1 MRRARPLAFSNRLR
15 GRVVSWH
22 PFERRGVI
30 RCETDGKEYEIYSA
44 RAFETILPTRLRH
57 LEGATVEFEAIR
69 SAQDVDRVITRSR
82 LEPITAKSYA
92 RPSPVDF
99 LAGFRLEPC
108 RATTPEVVAAPGAA
122 SAPSLPSSSSA
133 VSFPRLLAGK
143 ITVDLSTAVLKG
155 GCNDSVAAEG
165 AGVKGA
171 CIGAEEE
178 DMGVRPPLGVKD
190 LRNPMVLDADT
201 RDLLR
206 LRHQLGDD
214 AKAREALQQRRT
226 EAETAKVKQR
236 RELNAHQTGV
246 VLAWS
251 SLHRSGVVIAN
262 ATKLTEC
269 ATEIHTE
276 DTCIIRNVDAF
287 DTALPTELN
296 LVGRAVSFA
305 KVVYASH
312 PSKVFAENITV
323 IGKLNFDEAHT
334 AATEAKVKEAVATE
348 HAKRARQLGTLFEDI
363 VDDNEPLV
371 TGPLYG
377 VVTRW
382 SGGQGIVETG
392 NRRLYYIHSA
402 ADIKQLVDQT
412 SNTIRGAVVRFTV
425 DGENR
430 RNARDV
436 EILSLATRDPA
447 SVMPM
452 LQRRT
457 ETMTTTRTTEETF
470 VVNAGECGGS
480 SSASAAAGMAE
491 ELPADA
497 TWLQG
502 TLITWSP
509 LEDQGVIEGDNGSRY
524 LLRDGEEHVRDYK
537 TCKPLLKKGRRVKF
551 TPFGGTGLLACHVMP
566 LDAEADAATLAEA
579 ELQSGEQRVSEGPA
593 EEALASPMSTAY
605 WITRMDRAGY
615 DTTEV
620 KQMQNKAITFDDNE
634 EDDKLLD
641 TEELF
646 KKDHWFNDPR
656 KNIRLPNSDMTAGNL
671 ALIGPASMMNIA
683 MKAHNPQ
690 KLEKVKNKYYNRL
703 SEPMKEFA
711 WKQAKELAP
720 KYEKRIKEAREKGD
734 EPRFSFY

>member
-1 MRRARPLAFSNRLR
+1 MRRARPLKFSTRLR
-15 GRVVSWH
+15 GRVVWWH

-30 RCETDGKEYEIYSA
+30 RCEADGKEYNIPST

-69 SAQDVDRVITRSR
+69 GAQDVDRVITRSR
-82 LEPITAKSYA
+82 LEPITTTSYA

-99 LAGFRLEPC
+99 LAGFRQEPC
-108 RATTPEVVAAPGAA
+108 REATPETAAAPSA
-122 SAPSLPSSSSA
+122 SASPSSSPAPSPQL
-133 VSFPRLLAGK
+133 FAGK
-143 ITVDLSTAVLKG
+143 ITVDLSTVTPRKG
-155 GCNDSVAAEG
+155 NDDGEG
-165 AGVKGA
+165 AEDA
-171 CIGAEEE
+171 RIGTAEEE
-178 DMGVRPPLGVKD
+178 VSVRPPLGVKD
-190 LRNPMVLDADT
+190 LRNPVVLDVDT
-201 RDLLR
+201 RELLR

-226 EAETAKVKQR
+226 EAEAAKVKQR
-236 RELNAHQTGV
+236 KVLATHQAGV

-251 SLHRSGVVIAN
+251 SLHRSGVVLAN
-262 ATKLTEC
+262 ATKLPEG
-269 ATEIHTE
+269 AKDERAE
-276 DTCIIRNVDAF
+276 DMCIIRNVDAF

-312 PSKVFAENITV
+312 PVKVFAENIIV
-323 IGKLNFDEAHT
+323 SGKLHFDASQA
-334 AATEAKVKEAVATE
+334 AATETRAKEAAAAE
-348 HAKRARQLGTLFEDI
+348 HAKRAKQLGTLFEEIDY
-363 VDDNEPLV
+363 DHEPLP
-371 TGPLYG
+371 TAPLYG

-392 NRRLYYIHSA
+392 NRRLYYIQSA
-402 ADIKQLVDQT
+402 ADFKQLIDQT

-425 DGENR
+425 DRETR
-430 RNARDV
+430 RNARAVD
-436 EILSLATRDPA
+436 ILSLATRDPTT
-447 SVMPM
+447 VVPM
-452 LQRRT
+452 LERRT
-457 ETMTTTRTTEETF
+457 GANATPSVAAQTP
-470 VVNAGECGGS
+470 VVDEA
-480 SSASAAAGMAE
+480 AAAAGGGGGGSTSKLSAAVGAAE

-497 TWLQG
+497 AWVQG
-502 TLITWSP
+502 TLIAWSP
-509 LEDQGVIEGDNGSRY
+509 LEDQGVIEGDDGNRY
-524 LLRDGEEHVRDYK
+524 LLRDGEEDVRDYK
-537 TCKPLLKKGRRVKF
+537 TCKSLLKKGRRVKF
-551 TPFGGTGLLACHVMP
+551 LPFGGTGRLACHVVP
-566 LDAEADAATLAEA
+566 LDAEADAAALAEA
-579 ELQSGEQRVSEGPA
+579 ALQPSEPRVSEGHA
-593 EEALASPMSTAY
+593 EEAIASPMSTAY
-605 WITRMDRAGY
+605 WISRMDRAGY

-620 KQMQNKAITFDDNE
+620 KQMQGKAITFDDDDD

-641 TEELF
+641 TEDLF

-656 KNIRLPNSDMTAGNL
+656 KNMRLPNSDMTAGNL

-720 KYEKRIKEAREKGD
+720 KYEKRIKEAREKGV